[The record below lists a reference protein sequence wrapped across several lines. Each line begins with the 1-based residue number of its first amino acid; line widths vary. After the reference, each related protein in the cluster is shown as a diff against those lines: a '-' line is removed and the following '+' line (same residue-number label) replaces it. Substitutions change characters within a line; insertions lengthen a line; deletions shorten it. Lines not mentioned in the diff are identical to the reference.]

1 MSKLVRATDPTTG
14 REFTTSEAYANRKG
28 LKTSKAPATDRFG
41 RIVRDKPRVNLSG
54 DQTRAELEQAAVD
67 VGVDHQT
74 IKAARTKADLT
85 AAIESA
91 GTPDTT
97 EEA

>member
-1 MSKLVRATDPTTG
+1 M
-14 REFTTSEAYANRKG
+14 
-28 LKTSKAPATDRFG
+28 
-41 RIVRDKPRVNLSG
+41 RDKPRVNLSG